1 MRFVKHI
8 RNATLVNAILLLMAG
23 ILFCLWPKSANDFI
37 VIMICILI
45 ILNGI
50 INLIE
55 FLIGNAYQI
64 QNKGNLILAILKVC
78 LGIYLLYH
86 QNVLSTF
93 LGIIFGIYIIAEGCS
108 AIEQALILLRL
119 KVPGYIFSLILSFI
133 IVIFGIL
140 LLFNPNDA
148 IETMMFYIGISLI
161 IDSMNCLISLYTIKK
176 AGKEIWNELYGNDKD
191 VIDVDYRKL

>member
-176 AGKEIWNELYGNDKD
+176 AGKEIWNEIYGNDKD